1 MTPVIRRFE
10 AGDAAAVAAMVAK
23 TLRISNAADYSTAYL
38 EADIARLT
46 PGFFIRSAAVRHL
59 YVAASAVGAIVGCAA
74 IGPFWD
80 VPHEYSLFNVFVD
93 PATQGQGIGR
103 RLMAAVEADP
113 FFQDATRVEI
123 PASLTAVPFY
133 RKFGY
138 DFKNGISEPDAER
151 LIRLEKFPHR

>member
-1 MTPVIRRFE
+1 MTVTVRRF
-10 AGDAAAVAAMVAK
+10 AAQDAAAVAAMVAR
-23 TLRISNAADYSTAYL
+23 TLRISNAADYPADYL

-46 PGFFIRSAAVRHL
+46 PAFFVASAAVRHL
-59 YVAASAVGAIVGCAA
+59 YVAESAAGIVGCAA

-103 RLMAAVEADP
+103 RLMAALE
-113 FFQDATRVEI
+113 QDAFYQDAVRVEI
-123 PASLTAVPFY
+123 PASITAVPFY

-138 DFKNGISEPDAER
+138 GYKDGVTAPDSER
-151 LIRLEKFPHR
+151 LLRLEKFPHH